1 MQTLLLSFP
10 GILYSTY
17 FSIMNILKR
26 EVLIKEE
33 ETFVKDLCCIKILI
47 EIVKGKG
54 RCNSCK
60 FIKKILIRS
69 LLISFNLVI

>member
-33 ETFVKDLCCIKILI
+33 ERSVKRFMLHKNLNGNC
-47 EIVKGKG
+47 KGG
-54 RCNSCK
+54 RGGVTPVISL
-60 FIKKILIRS
+60 KKY
-69 LLISFNLVI
+69 